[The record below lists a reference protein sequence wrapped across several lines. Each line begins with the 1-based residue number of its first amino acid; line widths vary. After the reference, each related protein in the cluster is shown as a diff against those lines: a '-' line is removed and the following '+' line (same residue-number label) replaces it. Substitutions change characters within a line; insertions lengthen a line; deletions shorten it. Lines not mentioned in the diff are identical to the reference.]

1 MKSVFIHVVASAML
15 GLTGCVTQPP
25 LVTQCKWPMKGD
37 RTGGPALVGHEYG
50 PQTTPIPLNSVQF
63 SNMDAAKILA
73 VQNLYAARTPTNT
86 TSVIARLI
94 SCSDS
99 SFAVRVRTSF
109 MDANQAP
116 TEPASAWQTVVLQ
129 PHLTTTYAE
138 NSTSRNV
145 ANYLIE
151 IIRE

>member
-1 MKSVFIHVVASAML
+1 MKSGFVFTVAAAML
-15 GLTGCVTQPP
+15 GLTGCVSQPP
-25 LVTQCKWPMKGD
+25 LVTQCRWPMKGD

-63 SNMDAAKILA
+63 SDRSAANSLA
-73 VQNLYAARTPTNT
+73 VQNLYAARTPANT
-86 TSVIARLI
+86 TSVTARLI

-99 SFAVRVRTSF
+99 SLAVRVRTSF
-109 MDANQAP
+109 MDADQAP
-116 TEPASAWQTVVLQ
+116 TEPASAWQTVILQ
-129 PHLTTTYAE
+129 PHLTATYAE

-151 IIRE
+151 IIQE